1 MNPHT
6 ALSSLTPRQK
16 EVLDLIIQHIN
27 TSGLPPTR
35 KEISDILGFRSANAA
50 EDHLRALE
58 RKGIIELIPGT
69 SRGVRLL
76 LETKESGLPLIGQV
90 AAGNPI
96 LAEAHVEEYV
106 QIDPNLFSQ
115 TADYLLRVK
124 GQSMKD
130 VGILDG
136 DLLAV
141 KNAKSA
147 NQGQIVVA
155 RIQDEVTVKR
165 FFKNK
170 NSIRLVAE
178 NPDFEDIIVN
188 ANEDFSIEGLAVGVI
203 RRGGF

>member
-1 MNPHT
+1 MQHLQ
-6 ALSSLTPRQK
+6 AAAVRHADH
-16 EVLDLIIQHIN
+16 DLVRRDV
-27 TSGLPPTR
+27 GLADR
-35 KEISDILGFRSANAA
+35 VDERAQARDERLA
-50 EDHLRALE
+50 ALE
-58 RKGIIELIPGT
+58 AEALGG
-69 SRGVRLL
+69 
-76 LETKESGLPLIGQV
+76 
-90 AAGNPI
+90 
-96 LAEAHVEEYV
+96 AEAHVEEYV